1 MVGAVVTINI
11 DGNQDNVKNIISKL
25 QYFVLTESLVGVESM
40 VNHSATMSHAVMTEQ
55 ERVKMGIYDTT
66 LRLSVGIE
74 DIDDLL
80 NDLEQALNF

>member
-1 MVGAVVTINI
+1 
-11 DGNQDNVKNIISKL
+11 
-25 QYFVLTESLVGVESM
+25 M